1 MQRSEID
8 FYKEKKKPMISSS
21 YPKEP
26 LRGELL
32 KKKILIAIGDLPL
45 IPRIVIRA
53 QLLLTNPNS
62 DVEEIGKLIEANP
75 AIAARVLKVANSSYY
90 GMRTR
95 VTSVQRATVML
106 GFKIIGECITVAG
119 ISKFLSK
126 TLKGYRLV
134 SENLWQHSMSVA
146 FGSKIIA
153 RKKRARLENDAFS
166 VGLFHDVGKIVLNKY
181 VLERKEAFDEFIDN
195 GRHSFLSAEKKILGF
210 DHAEIMCELFKRW
223 RFPKQLAIAIRHH
236 HSPFLSKEDE
246 LSYIIYVADLI
257 AKMNQ
262 NSIPQQIDKRALELL
277 DLQEKDISS
286 TMDEVVETVDKIKK
300 EIFGN

>member
-1 MQRSEID
+1 MQRFEID
-8 FYKEKKKPMISSS
+8 FYKEKKKPMTSSS

-62 DVEEIGKLIEANP
+62 DFEEIGKLLEADP
-75 AIAARVLKVANSSYY
+75 AFADRVLKIANTSYY

-153 RKKRARLENDAFS
+153 RKKRPRLENDAFLA
-166 VGLFHDVGKIVLNKY
+166 GLFHDVGKIVLNKY

-210 DHAEIMCELFKRW
+210 DHAEMICELFKKW
-223 RFPKQLAIAIRHH
+223 RFPKHLAIAIRHH
-236 HSPFLSKEDE
+236 HPPFFSKGGE
-246 LSYIIYVADLI
+246 LSHIIYVANLI